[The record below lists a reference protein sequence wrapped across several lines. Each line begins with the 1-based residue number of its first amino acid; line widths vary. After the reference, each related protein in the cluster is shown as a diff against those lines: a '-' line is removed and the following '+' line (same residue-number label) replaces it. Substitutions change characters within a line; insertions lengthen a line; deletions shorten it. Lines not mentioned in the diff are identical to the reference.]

1 MYRKGFWLILIES
14 DGSELAVACQ
24 ILSRDNETLRLR
36 AHVPPTWYPQSFT
49 SYKVRQNGEILG
61 WRRLPADAPIQVPAH
76 AGLYSV
82 DLDFQLDAAHRGLSA
97 GDRHAV
103 VSAPGA

>member
-14 DGSELAVACQ
+14 DGAELAVACQ
-24 ILSRDNETLRLR
+24 ILSRENETLHLR

-61 WRRLPADAPIQVPAH
+61 WRRLPVEAPIEVPAH
-76 AGLYSV
+76 AGLYSI
-82 DLDFQLDAAHRGLSA
+82 DLDFPLDSARHGEAA
-97 GDRHAV
+97 GDRQPV
-103 VSAPGA
+103 YSAPSP